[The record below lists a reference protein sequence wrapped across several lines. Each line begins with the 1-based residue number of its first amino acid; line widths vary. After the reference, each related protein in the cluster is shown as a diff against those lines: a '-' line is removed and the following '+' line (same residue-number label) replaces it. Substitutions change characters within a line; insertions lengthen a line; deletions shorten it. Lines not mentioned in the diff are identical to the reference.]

1 MASLEGTRI
10 RTLTAERTNLTGLVI
25 KIQPPNAEETRP
37 GLRSIAR
44 YKDRAACVGRRCLRD
59 IRIPPNTAIPDS
71 SR

>member
-44 YKDRAACVGRRCLRD
+44 
-59 IRIPPNTAIPDS
+59 
-71 SR
+71 